1 MSTNLMN
8 HLGWDSG
15 WEEVFAAL
23 GKSHWYPARI
33 CRETKINYS
42 VVSSSRGR
50 HEVVLSGHLWHAA
63 ATDADLPTV
72 GDWVAVDPGEEE
84 DLPVVRALLPRRNRF
99 SRKTPGRSCAEQV
112 IGANVDCVVVV
123 TTLPEDINLNRIE
136 RYLTLIRKSGARGM
150 ILINKADITPEEELH
165 CALEQ
170 LKPLCGAE
178 VELHAVSAVS
188 PASLPLCLL
197 HLPPGK
203 TALVA
208 GSSGVGKS
216 TLVNALMGKKCCGT
230 GEVNEV
236 TGKGRHVSVARE
248 LFLLPGGGALIDNP
262 GMREVQMWTDA
273 ASLRAEFAD
282 FSTLARQC
290 RFADCSHRQDAGCAV
305 RAAVEGGMLSRER
318 YEHFLNLEEEIA
330 SLEKRA
336 EKRRMMLE
344 RVTRREKGV
353 VLRNRDD
360 HEDQQRELHP
370 HLKAHRH
377 DL

>member
-1 MSTNLMN
+1 MN

-136 RYLTLIRKSGARGM
+136 RYLTLIRPGDDTHQQSGHHPGRGV
-150 ILINKADITPEEELH
+150 
-165 CALEQ
+165 ALRT
-170 LKPLCGAE
+170 GAAE
-178 VELHAVSAVS
+178 
-188 PASLPLCLL
+188 
-197 HLPPGK
+197 
-203 TALVA
+203 
-208 GSSGVGKS
+208 
-216 TLVNALMGKKCCGT
+216 
-230 GEVNEV
+230 
-236 TGKGRHVSVARE
+236 
-248 LFLLPGGGALIDNP
+248 
-262 GMREVQMWTDA
+262 
-273 ASLRAEFAD
+273 ASLRCGSGAARRKRGFPRELASLFAA
-282 FSTLARQC
+282 S
-290 RFADCSHRQDAGCAV
+290 S
-305 RAAVEGGMLSRER
+305 SREDCAR
-318 YEHFLNLEEEIA
+318 GRLFRCGEEYISER
-330 SLEKRA
+330 SHGE
-336 EKRRMMLE
+336 EMLWDGRGE
-344 RVTRREKGV
+344 RGYWQGAPCECS
-353 VLRNRDD
+353 
-360 HEDQQRELHP
+360 
-370 HLKAHRH
+370 A
-377 DL
+377 

>member
-1 MSTNLMN
+1 MSTDMMH

-15 WEEVFAAL
+15 WEEAFAKF
-23 GKSHWYPARI
+23 GRQRWYPARI

-42 VVSSSRGR
+42 VFSEERGR
-50 HEVVLSGHLWHAA
+50 HEVVLSGRLWNAA
-63 ATDADLPTV
+63 VTDADLPTV
-72 GDWVAVDPGEEE
+72 GDWVAVDPGEDGE
-84 DLPVVRALLPRRNRF
+84 LPVVRALLPRRNRF
-99 SRKTPGRSCAEQV
+99 SRKSPGRSCAEQV

-123 TTLPEDINLNRIE
+123 TTLPEDINLNRLE

-150 ILINKADITPEEELH
+150 ILINKADITPEDELH
-165 CALEQ
+165 YALER
-170 LKPLCGAE
+170 LKFLCGKD
-178 VELHAVSAVS
+178 VELYAVSAAN
-188 PASLPLCLL
+188 PASLPPSLL
-197 HLPPGK
+197 HLPPGQ
-203 TALVA
+203 TALVV

-216 TLVNALMGKKCCGT
+216 TLVNTLVGEECRET

-248 LFLLPGGGALIDNP
+248 LILLPGGGVLIDNP

-273 ASLRAEFAD
+273 ATLRAEFED
-282 FSTLARQC
+282 LSTLAGQC
-290 RFADCSHRQDAGCAV
+290 RFADCSHRYDVGCAV
-305 RAAVEGGMLSRER
+305 RGAVESGMLSRER

-330 SLEKRA
+330 ELEKRA
-336 EKRRMMLE
+336 EKRRMTLE
-344 RVTRREKGV
+344 RVTRREKKA

-370 HLKAHRH
+370 HLKTHRH